1 MFECGSNAWLNGSVS
16 DNSNNNPC
24 VCQEMIRFAMLRK
37 HNWSDF
43 CK

>member
-24 VCQEMIRFAMLRK
+24 LSR
-37 HNWSDF
+37 DD
-43 CK
+43 